1 MEVCRR
7 LKLEYLDK
15 VRKFLGTSKFV
26 CFSPV
31 ITSSCAE
38 CTESQEPLVYPCEPL
53 QNSDSCTSSP
63 CLTGRHCCLWCHITS
78 QQLKLDPSSV
88 NVTLRSLDTLTDD
101 HRAFVAAGG
110 DVSKVKEFNNALY
123 EPFFDLCIE
132 QVLNYPYRLQIH
144 AHYKIYEHVHNVLG
158 VNARSPH

>member
-1 MEVCRR
+1 MPN
-7 LKLEYLDK
+7 
-15 VRKFLGTSKFV
+15 VRNHRSHWYIHVNHYKIVTV
-26 CFSPV
+26 V
-31 ITSSCAE
+31 
-38 CTESQEPLVYPCEPL
+38 SQVTTVALV
-53 QNSDSCTSSP
+53 
-63 CLTGRHCCLWCHITS
+63 HITS

-88 NVTLRSLDTLTDD
+88 NVTLRSLDILTDD

-123 EPFFDLCIE
+123 EPFFDICIE

-144 AHYKIYEHVHNVLG
+144 ARYIIYEHVLG